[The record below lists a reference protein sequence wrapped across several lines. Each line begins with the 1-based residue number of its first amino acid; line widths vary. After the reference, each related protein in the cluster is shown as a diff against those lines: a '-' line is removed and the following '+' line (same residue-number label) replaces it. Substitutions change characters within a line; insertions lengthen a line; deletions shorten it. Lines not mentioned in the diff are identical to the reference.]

1 MLGIRLDPEL
11 ESALGRIARA
21 KGSTKS
27 AVARAAI
34 RSYVGRNDHSR
45 QIEDARLKILGQL
58 SSPEKLAEDE
68 AWFDLAAANESDG
81 GDQ

>member
-1 MLGIRLDPEL
+1 MLGVRLDREL

-34 RSYVGRNDHSR
+34 RSYVARNDRTR
-45 QIEDARLKILGQL
+45 QIEDARAKLLRQGQ
-58 SSPEKLAEDE
+58 SAEKREEDE
-68 AWFDLAAANESDG
+68 AWLDLAAADESD
-81 GDQ
+81 DS